1 MLIMVAVGGITRLT
15 DSGLSMV
22 NWKPVSG
29 IVPPISESDWI
40 EEFNNYKKYPEFKTV
55 NNQINLTEF
64 KKIYF
69 WEYIHRIL
77 GRTIGLYFILPF
89 ILLVIKKLSTI
100 SEFRPSSFFF
110 L

>member
-40 EEFNNYKKYPEFKTV
+40 EEFNNYKKYCSGEKRPCKIDHFFK
-55 NNQINLTEF
+55 
-64 KKIYF
+64 
-69 WEYIHRIL
+69 
-77 GRTIGLYFILPF
+77 
-89 ILLVIKKLSTI
+89 
-100 SEFRPSSFFF
+100 
-110 L
+110 